1 MKIDNL
7 SFGNFNEIEPNI
19 LEIIAHEGV
28 EIKKS
33 DIILLEEYLHEKY
46 PHKFY
51 LLVNRVFSYSHEFGS
66 MQQMTKIRKLAAL
79 AIVVQD
85 PSKAEAA
92 KIHRLFME
100 NVKIFF
106 KKSGA
111 IKWLI
116 EIMEQE

>member
-46 PHKFY
+46 PKVSQNIQDNVPYFKPK
-51 LLVNRVFSYSHEFGS
+51 
-66 MQQMTKIRKLAAL
+66 MTGFVIRKMF
-79 AIVVQD
+79 
-85 PSKAEAA
+85 S
-92 KIHRLFME
+92 
-100 NVKIFF
+100 
-106 KKSGA
+106 
-111 IKWLI
+111 
-116 EIMEQE
+116 